1 MDNDAE
7 TFATERPHLFGI
19 AYRMLGS
26 ASEADDVLQEAFLK
40 YAGRA
45 ERGVESP
52 RALLTTIVV
61 RLCLDQLKSARARR
75 EEYIGPWLPE
85 PIAPFDPESR
95 TELAESIGMAFL
107 VLLERLSPLERAA
120 FILHEVFDYPFAEIA
135 SALGTTETACRKL
148 ASRARAHVD
157 AGRPRFA
164 ATEAK
169 KRELLA
175 AFVDSVARGDVAA
188 LESLLA
194 EDAVALSDGGGRVHA
209 ALRPIHGAGR
219 VARFVVGVARKGGGG
234 IPELTTINGEPGLLV
249 RDAAGVTRAAL
260 TLAVSG
266 QRITEVLIV
275 NNPDKLVRAT
285 ARGT

>member
-1 MDNDAE
+1 
-7 TFATERPHLFGI
+7 
-19 AYRMLGS
+19 MLGS

-188 LESLLA
+188 L
-194 EDAVALSDGGGRVHA
+194 DGGGRVHA